1 MLLEPSVIVT
11 QACALLAEIES
22 RLLVPDEHVVHLATL
37 LDHGLRSGTVVGAL
51 AIRDVACTMAC
62 APTKA
67 GASCAVDRL
76 RTCLT
81 ALSAL
86 ADAGAR
92 NSELDAEK
100 HAMRSKCEKQ
110 AAEIAKLQSRC
121 DKQATEIAR
130 LHAAM
135 ESRRVEREEYT
146 SKEAAASERASK
158 LQASV
163 ERAESKARAAA
174 AQQRRAEERE
184 ASVRAELEACELE
197 LAKCAANAEK
207 RAKEEKEKEH
217 ECVCSKLGE
226 LAVRVW
232 YMSGQSAEPTVHE
245 VSDAEN
251 AMSKQLMAVRALT
264 QRLLVDSKQA
274 DADAASATACL
285 ELAAELVEFASATFT
300 EPVLGS
306 LARKMPA
313 HFLSCVAKTDAAGRR
328 RATRVM
334 RVTLAL
340 ARQGRDGPAFTL
352 EEHVVLHA
360 VGAIYKKRC
369 SEELM
374 CLCDVVDPM
383 EVLAEWRR
391 ESEAGGVE
399 AHNALALVR
408 VGKLVPQAYQ
418 IGAKR
423 VHDKMPKDVAYFE
436 KGSFIAQTDGPEDEP
451 ESTLARLLAYRA
463 TRALAYA
470 K

>member
-1 MLLEPSVIVT
+1 
-11 QACALLAEIES
+11 
-22 RLLVPDEHVVHLATL
+22 
-37 LDHGLRSGTVVGAL
+37 
-51 AIRDVACTMAC
+51 
-62 APTKA
+62 
-67 GASCAVDRL
+67 
-76 RTCLT
+76 
-81 ALSAL
+81 
-86 ADAGAR
+86 
-92 NSELDAEK
+92 
-100 HAMRSKCEKQ
+100 
-110 AAEIAKLQSRC
+110 
-121 DKQATEIAR
+121 
-130 LHAAM
+130 
-135 ESRRVEREEYT
+135 
-146 SKEAAASERASK
+146 
-158 LQASV
+158 
-163 ERAESKARAAA
+163 
-174 AQQRRAEERE
+174 
-184 ASVRAELEACELE
+184 
-197 LAKCAANAEK
+197 
-207 RAKEEKEKEH
+207 
-217 ECVCSKLGE
+217 VCSKLGE

-232 YMSGQSAEPTVHE
+232 YMSGQSAEPTEHDD

-274 DADAASATACL
+274 DVDAVSATACL
-285 ELAAELVEFASATFT
+285 ELAAELVEFANSTFA

-340 ARQGRDGPAFTL
+340 ARRGRDGPAFTL

-391 ESEAGGVE
+391 ESGAGGIE
-399 AHNALALVR
+399 AHNAMALVR

-451 ESTLARLLAYRA
+451 DSTLARLLAYRA

-470 K
+470 R